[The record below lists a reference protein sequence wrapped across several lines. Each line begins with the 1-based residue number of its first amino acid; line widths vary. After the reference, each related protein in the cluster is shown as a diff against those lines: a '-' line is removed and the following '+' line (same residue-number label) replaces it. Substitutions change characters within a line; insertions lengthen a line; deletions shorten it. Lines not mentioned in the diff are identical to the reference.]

1 MKKPPIVIPA
11 KDCSSVIFKDSSL
24 IPEIIEAFD
33 EANLFYSRQGD
44 DDVEAILTYNFKRK
58 QWETGRYVGDL
69 FFTANKKEYHF
80 RIEPRFGNVFLLNL
94 FEEAYNIR
102 IPRSQSEFKKKFNSD
117 LWIKRLISFIWVQKL
132 AKANKHGLP
141 FKQNKLIHY
150 GATIKGR
157 LNISKSKISL
167 FTSGNVVSEETIKE
181 LDGTVAQILK
191 KAHQILETYYHFR
204 AYKAIPQNASEAI
217 QILKTIPKSYSIINK
232 NSFNRIFYKDIYSS
246 YRDVVNL
253 SWLIINNRILSVRS
267 QNQDT
272 KKGFSVFLDIAELW
286 ELYLLNIL
294 KKTLGIKGWNVYSS
308 QFEIYKHKAFQR
320 KIIPD
325 IIIEKGN
332 TVLIFDAKYKRME
345 FDKFD
350 YDRTDFFQIHTYTFF
365 KSLGKK
371 VVCAGLL
378 YPLSKYFDTVS
389 IEKNTDS
396 IFGEAKNEM
405 LFKIDGI
412 DFSGIKE
419 SLSFDE
425 QRDIIKKREHEFLNR
440 IQILVAKYQ

>member
-1 MKKPPIVIPA
+1 MSKPPIQIPA
-11 KDCSSVIFKDSSL
+11 KDCSSVNFKDIGV
-24 IPEIIEAFD
+24 IPEIIAAFD
-33 EANLFYSRQGD
+33 EANVFHTRQGD
-44 DDVEAILTYNFKRK
+44 DDAEALLNYNFKRK

-94 FEEAYNIR
+94 FEEAFNIK
-102 IPRSQSEFKKKFNSD
+102 IPKSQSEFKKSFSSD

-141 FKQNKLIHY
+141 YKQNKLVHY

-167 FTSGNVVSEETIKE
+167 FTSGNVVSETTIKE
-181 LDGTVAQILK
+181 LDTTVSQILK
-191 KAHQILETYYHFR
+191 KAHQTLETYYHFR
-204 AYKAIPQNASEAI
+204 AFKTIPQHAAEAI
-217 QILKTIPKSYSIINK
+217 QILKTLPKQYSVINK
-232 NSFNRIFYKDIYSS
+232 SSFHRISYKDIYAS

-253 SWLIINNRILSVRS
+253 SWLIINNRLLSVRS
-267 QNQDT
+267 QNRDT

-294 KKTLGIKGWNVYSS
+294 KRALGSKGWDVYSS

-332 TVLIFDAKYKRME
+332 TVLIFD
-345 FDKFD
+345 
-350 YDRTDFFQIHTYTFF
+350 
-365 KSLGKK
+365 
-371 VVCAGLL
+371 
-378 YPLSKYFDTVS
+378 
-389 IEKNTDS
+389 
-396 IFGEAKNEM
+396 
-405 LFKIDGI
+405 
-412 DFSGIKE
+412 
-419 SLSFDE
+419 
-425 QRDIIKKREHEFLNR
+425 
-440 IQILVAKYQ
+440 